1 MTSLVSGYGPSVT
14 VPSVATTLARWL
26 SSPPLNTNT
35 PASLASWTTASA
47 LDADQATDRLS
58 CPMVKILSG
67 VSELAGSRQVITVA
81 AVTDST
87 RPDMTHDSSG
97 ERPAGAR
104 RRKQYLPSAQVVQEL
119 STLGPDLSKLAE
131 ELRRRLSD
139 SGD

>member
-1 MTSLVSGYGPSVT
+1 
-14 VPSVATTLARWL
+14 
-26 SSPPLNTNT
+26 
-35 PASLASWTTASA
+35 
-47 LDADQATDRLS
+47 
-58 CPMVKILSG
+58 MVKILFRRVG
-67 VSELAGSRQVITVA
+67 AGRLAARITVA

-87 RPDMTHDSSG
+87 RPDVTHESSG
-97 ERPAGAR
+97 ERPTGAR